1 MWSILLI
8 SKEKREKFVLTKALV
23 IFLLTTIMILLF
35 SIINLVLAYVVTGNI
50 PNISEY
56 YYLIITTLLGE
67 LGPFS
72 IIFFLSLI
80 LQNKVYI
87 ICFSFFITLFTL
99 LVPVNKQPFK
109 LPEFIVNSSKIIA
122 GEKIQFIDFNFLING
137 SLSIIILIII
147 VIISIIYIRKE
158 EF

>member
-72 IIFFLSLI
+72 IIFF
-80 LQNKVYI
+80 Y
-87 ICFSFFITLFTL
+87 
-99 LVPVNKQPFK
+99 P
-109 LPEFIVNSSKIIA
+109 
-122 GEKIQFIDFNFLING
+122 
-137 SLSIIILIII
+137 
-147 VIISIIYIRKE
+147 
-158 EF
+158 